1 MYATVC
7 LSFWPRAYVC
17 LKVCLQISMT
27 SQLVQAWFK
36 EIAQGFTE
44 VAHFGGIIF
53 ARPRAHGG
61 MLRATFLASNLLVGF
76 HPVLAF
82 ISQLKMHFEV

>member
-1 MYATVC
+1 MRVC
-7 LSFWPRAYVC
+7 NSVYEFWPGAYVC

-53 ARPRAHGG
+53 ARPGR
-61 MLRATFLASNLLVGF
+61 MVGY
-76 HPVLAF
+76 
-82 ISQLKMHFEV
+82 